1 MLFFTA
7 LMMTLGVKAQEGS
20 TVAERGAAKGYYP
33 FAAEVTEMVQ
43 ITSLNQLTNGME
55 IMIKHSHEGTNQ
67 DDHEGSY
74 LTIYSLPTYG
84 AAHIVFMQEKPVE
97 VGVWITDTVST
108 KDGTFKLQSA
118 HGAITN
124 STCYLGKLGWNLTT
138 EAYLSTTGTA
148 EYVGVYKFVP
158 ATDGSGRWNI
168 QCTNNNS
175 KTYLSV
181 TADSKGIP
189 TISEAY
195 SIDKNCY
202 FEIYGVKEKSTEQVK
217 YVENAQVK
225 LIGPSG
231 NIVTTTHSGWSD
243 FYEFVMYSGS
253 AQNSVNYGVSIS
265 NVLYHERE
273 NLITASIKYAF
284 PISGNVAK
292 IPVHLCP
299 KGSENLRISIVD
311 GNLKVVEKP
320 ADGWVKDKNNQ
331 WYIFPRYD
339 NQDFTYAIQNVGTG
353 QYINFTS
360 TYTSSNIIT
369 LGQTPSYFTL
379 GVNTA
384 GTYLNF
390 EFKYTNDKSAT
401 YTFCLYGDIQD
412 LKDYNK
418 NVLIP
423 AYQLGAYSKNSYY
436 TAENF
441 LVPAVSAAELDGVPA
456 IGFTRYFHEDTY
468 FWDGGEIA
476 DENVPDAVKANR
488 ASSSHEEYNAGVH
501 KVFSAETGIT
511 VTQTGNV
518 TAQFD
523 FISGMNTLQILG
535 VDLVKRDDARTVVAF
550 DYHIGKAGTPSQNN
564 LYVLENVEAEDYYI
578 RYWVCNRTDLD
589 GWEGHNLKNVRG
601 KIEVKGAN
609 YDYTSI
615 DALENGQFPVNT
627 TWYRMRLQD
636 GLGKYISAHPD
647 YMDED
652 NYLKLSNNTPPSD
665 YAGLWAIVGNETDG
679 YKFYNR
685 AWGPEYAMKTTGEN
699 GDARTFMAPA
709 NEATSYDIV
718 RDLDAEDISARY
730 KYYVKVHGT
739 DHNYLNDH
747 ANNGYLRTW
756 NTAVAGTNA
765 DGSGS
770 VMTFETLNMEV
781 FEANTVALK
790 NKLITNW
797 NPWVGNDEVRDFVAS
812 IPDDFA
818 QLMLKRN
825 DFSVLNGKVFKFVNK
840 GPSDDGRQGRVL
852 RVDANNNM
860 AGVVSQGETIDDFL
874 QIVDNGNGTFKLLH
888 LATNKYFQ
896 LPSAHTTTENAA
908 DAAAYSYKVYG
919 NEEQALCFVSGNEMM
934 HLGNGGYDYTTIN
947 HNEIASGASRWDVIC
962 DAGAQDLSDLI
973 EQAKERY
980 AETQEAAYQ
989 ANVGVPGYANAES
1002 TTALL
1007 NTFNGGLVGK
1017 PFADVTNALKGAITG
1032 VNNAERT
1039 AFYPTDCYFTITNCG
1054 TTNEPRNLSVIYDA
1068 DKAGIKDQNDGVS
1081 EFLWHNTSALNKNN
1095 PNHLWCFYH
1104 NEKNDQYYLYNVGKK
1119 QFASPTGKGEYGVTW
1134 IFSDTP
1140 VAITMTDLGAET
1152 PTFHIKGGN
1161 ETMSVST
1168 GYAGSVITWYSNG
1181 DAGVPFK
1188 FEKSELELDETAFAA
1203 VSPKLAPG
1211 FYTLKCGN
1219 AYLSDDRYTD
1229 DTTRSMTEGTPGI
1242 KNIFYNTEDNALVG
1256 FASGFGFVFATCN
1269 TGNPED
1275 GYNTFEYGY
1284 GNETGTFTVKSQQGT
1299 ATSLEAWNAGRYFKV
1314 DGDKL
1319 SFTTDLKG
1327 ADSWTIEK
1335 VTELPVKLTSAKNL
1349 TEGGAYGTIW
1359 SPVALEIP
1367 EGVTAYAGVVSEDA
1381 VLTLTQLEG
1390 NVIPAET
1397 GVVLWK
1403 KDATETQMVNLKI
1416 TNEAGKTLENN
1427 KFVGWV
1433 MTKVNP
1439 NTTDGDYYSLG
1450 VKNGN
1455 MAFYRYVG
1463 KNLQGFRARIEK
1475 SEARGANAL
1484 RMRFAETTSIDEVI
1498 SAFQNNVVYDLS
1510 GRRVATPEKG
1520 VYIVNGKKVFIK

>member
-7 LMMTLGVKAQEGS
+7 LMMTLGVKAQEGA
-20 TVAERGAAKGYYP
+20 TVEERGAAKGYYP
-33 FAAEVTEMVQ
+33 FAAEVTKMEQ
-43 ITSLNQLTNGME
+43 ITSLDQLTNGME
-55 IMIKHSHEGTNQ
+55 IMIKHSHEGTAQ
-67 DDHEGSY
+67 HDHDGSY

-97 VGVWITDTVST
+97 VGVWTTNTVSAQ
-108 KDGTFKLQSA
+108 DGTFKLQSA
-118 HGAITN
+118 HGVITN
-124 STCYLGKLGWNLTT
+124 STCYLGQLGWNLTNET
-138 EAYLSTTGTA
+138 YLSTTGAA

-168 QCTNNNS
+168 QCTNNS
-175 KTYLSV
+175 YKTYLSV
-181 TADSKGIP
+181 TADSQGNP

-202 FEIYGVKEKSTEQVK
+202 FEIYGVKEKSTEQIK

-231 NIVTTTHSGWSD
+231 NIVTTTHTGWSD

-320 ADGWVKDKNNQ
+320 ANGWVKDKNNQ
-331 WYIFPRYD
+331 WYIFPKYD
-339 NQDFTYAIQNVGTG
+339 NKDFTYAIQNVGTG

-379 GVNTA
+379 GANTA

-401 YTFCLYGDIQD
+401 YTYCLYGDIQD

-418 NVLIP
+418 NLLIP

-441 LVPAVSAAELDGVPA
+441 LVSPVSSTELDGVPA

-488 ASSSHEEYNAGVH
+488 ASSSHEGYNAGVH

-535 VDLVKRDDARTVVAF
+535 VDIVKRDDARTVVSF
-550 DYHIGKAGTPSQNN
+550 DYHLGKAGTPSQNN

-578 RYWVCNRTDLD
+578 RYWVCNRTDQD

-790 NKLITNW
+790 NKLIANW
-797 NPWVGNDEVRDFVAS
+797 NPWVGNSEVREFVAS

-825 DFSVLNGKVFKFVNK
+825 DFSILDGKVFKFVNK

-852 RVDANNNM
+852 RVDENNNM
-860 AGVVSQGETIDDFL
+860 AGVVSQGGTIDDFL

-896 LPSAHTTTENAA
+896 LPSAHTITENAA

-919 NEEQALCFVSGNEMM
+919 DEEQALCFVSGNEMM

-980 AETQEAAYQ
+980 AETQEVTYQ

-1002 TTALL
+1002 TGAL
-1007 NTFNGGLVGK
+1007 NTTINGGLARK
-1017 PFADVTNALKGAITG
+1017 TFADATTALTKAMEGVTA
-1032 VNNAERT
+1032 AERT
-1039 AFYPTDCYFTITNCG
+1039 AIYPTDCYFTITNREHSLVYEKNSTIDETHNAEFIW
-1054 TTNEPRNLSVIYDA
+1054 TTTSVDP
-1068 DKAGIKDQNDGVS
+1068 
-1081 EFLWHNTSALNKNN
+1081 TN
-1095 PNHLWCFYH
+1095 PNHLWGFYKD
-1104 NEKNDQYYLYNVGKK
+1104 EATGDYYLYNVGKK
-1119 QFASPTGKGEYGVTW
+1119 QFANSKGKGSYWDTTW
-1134 IFSDTP
+1134 ILSNNP
-1140 VAITMTDLGAET
+1140 VAITMEAMNT
-1152 PTFHIKGGN
+1152 PYFHIKGDGK
-1161 ETMSVST
+1161 TMSVST
-1168 GYAGSVITWYSNG
+1168 GYAGHVITYYADG
-1181 DAGVPFK
+1181 DGGVPMQFN
-1188 FEKSELELDETAFAA
+1188 KSTVPVKNELLEELESMGVVDF
-1203 VSPKLAPG
+1203 APG
-1211 FYTLKCGN
+1211 FYALKYNNLYLNDTRMGGAGTAGDGRRTLT
-1219 AYLSDDRYTD
+1219 AMTD
-1229 DTTRSMTEGTPGI
+1229 DKI
-1242 KNIFYNTEDNALVG
+1242 DNIFYYTPNKEMVG
-1256 FASGFGFVFATCN
+1256 YKSGYGFTFGYCN
-1269 TGNPED
+1269 TGKPEE
-1275 GYNTFEYGY
+1275 GYNTFTFETSSEPGKYLIHSATGGSPSGWGDRY
-1284 GNETGTFTVKSQQGT
+1284 LLVGNDNNFTD
-1299 ATSLEAWNAGRYFKV
+1299 ADAWNK
-1314 DGDKL
+1314 KL
-1319 SFTTDLKG
+1319 
-1327 ADSWTIEK
+1327 AAAWTIEE
-1335 VTELPVKLTSAKNL
+1335 VTELPVKLNYA
-1349 TEGGAYGTIW
+1349 EGKGAFATLW
-1359 SPVALEIP
+1359 SPVALTIP
-1367 EGVTAYAGVVSEDA
+1367 EGVRAYTGYVEDA
-1381 VLTLTQLEG
+1381 TLTLDRIQG
-1390 NVIPAET
+1390 DVIPANE
-1397 GVVLWK
+1397 GVVLWMPE
-1403 KDATETQMVNLKI
+1403 ATDNETCNFSMVKESAAVNLP
-1416 TNEAGKTLENN
+1416 NN
-1427 KFVGWV
+1427 MLKGEPLTVLRGE
-1433 MTKVNP
+1433 T
-1439 NTTDGDYYSLG
+1439 GCYSLG
-1450 VKNGN
+1450 MKNGEV
-1455 MAFYRYVG
+1455 AFYNYVG
-1463 KNLQGFRARIEK
+1463 KNLSGFRARIFK
-1475 SEARGANAL
+1475 DNEALQGVQVL
-1484 RMRFAETTSIDEVI
+1484 SFRFRDVTGVEEVVTI
-1498 SAFQNNVVYDLS
+1498 FENDAVYDLS
-1510 GRRVATPEKG
+1510 GRRVMHPTKG
-1520 VYIVNGKKVFIK
+1520 LYIVNGKKVFIK

>member
-1 MLFFTA
+1 MLFFAA

-20 TVAERGAAKGYYP
+20 TVEERGAAKGYYP
-33 FAAEVTEMVQ
+33 FAAEVTEMEQ
-43 ITSLNQLTNGME
+43 ITSLDQLTNGME
-55 IMIKHSHEGTNQ
+55 IMIKHSHEGTDQ

-97 VGVWITDTVST
+97 VGVWTTNTVSAQ
-108 KDGTFKLQSA
+108 DGTFKLQSA
-118 HGAITN
+118 HGVITN
-124 STCYLGKLGWNLTT
+124 STCYLGQLGWNLTA

-181 TADSKGIP
+181 TADSKGNP
-189 TISEAY
+189 TIGEAY

-202 FEIYGVKEKSTEQVK
+202 FEIYRVKEKSTEQVK

-253 AQNSVNYGVSIS
+253 AQSSVNYGVSIS
-265 NVLYHERE
+265 NVLYHESE

-299 KGSENLRISIVD
+299 KGREDLRISIVD

-320 ADGWVKDKNNQ
+320 ANGWVKDKNNQ
-331 WYIFPRYD
+331 WYIFPKYD
-339 NQDFTYAIQNVGTG
+339 NKDFTYAIQNVGTG

-379 GVNTA
+379 GANTA

-390 EFKYTNDKSAT
+390 EFEYTNDKSAT
-401 YTFCLYGDIQD
+401 YTYCLYGDIQD

-418 NVLIP
+418 NLLIP

-436 TAENF
+436 AAENF
-441 LVPAVSAAELDGVPA
+441 LVSPVSSTELDGVPA
-456 IGFTRYFHEDTY
+456 IGFTRYFHEDAY

-488 ASSSHEEYNAGVH
+488 ASSSHEGYNAGVH
-501 KVFSAETGIT
+501 KVFTAETGIT
-511 VTQTGNV
+511 VTQTGSV
-518 TAQFD
+518 TVQFD
-523 FISGMNTLQILG
+523 FISGKNTLQILG
-535 VDLVKRDDARTVVAF
+535 VDIVKRDDARTVVEF
-550 DYHIGKAGTPSQNN
+550 DYHLGKAGNPSQNN
-564 LYVLENVEAEDYYI
+564 LYVLNNVEAEDYYI

-609 YDYTSI
+609 YDYTPI

-699 GDARTFMAPA
+699 GGARTFMAPA

-718 RDLDAEDISARY
+718 RDLDAEDISTRY

-756 NTAVAGTNA
+756 NTAEAGTNA

-770 VMTFETLNMEV
+770 VMTFETLYMEV

-790 NKLITNW
+790 NKLIANW
-797 NPWVGNDEVRDFVAS
+797 NPWVGNSEVREFVAS

-825 DFSVLNGKVFKFVNK
+825 DFSILDGKVFKFVNK
-840 GPSDDGRQGRVL
+840 GETEKDARRGCVL
-852 RVDANNNM
+852 RVDADNNM

-896 LPSAHTTTENAA
+896 SPSAHTITENAA

-919 NEEQALCFVSGNEMM
+919 DEKQALCFVSGNEMM
-934 HLGNGGYDYTTIN
+934 HLSNWDYTTMHYDDIN
-947 HNEIASGASRWDVIC
+947 NGASRWDVIC
-962 DAGAQDLSDLI
+962 DVDAQELSGLI
-973 EQAKERY
+973 TQAKALY
-980 AETQEAAYQ
+980 AATQATAYQ
-989 ANVGVPGYANAES
+989 ENVGVPGYADAGSTGELNDALSGLAGKTFDDAE
-1002 TTALL
+1002 TAL
-1007 NTFNGGLVGK
+1007 
-1017 PFADVTNALKGAITG
+1017 TNAMTAVTA
-1032 VNNAERT
+1032 AEKKV
-1039 AFYPTDCYFTITNCG
+1039 FFPTDCYFTITN
-1054 TTNEPRNLSVIYDA
+1054 RNQSVIFDENY
-1068 DKAGIKDQNDGVS
+1068 
-1081 EFLWHNTSALNKNN
+1081 TSANCNDDYLWCTTSVDATN
-1095 PNHLWCFYH
+1095 PNHLWGFYKD
-1104 NEKNDQYYLYNVGKK
+1104 EVTGEYYLYNVGKAL
-1119 QFASPTGKGEYGVTW
+1119 FANSKGKGGYGDTW
-1134 IFSDTP
+1134 IFSSAP
-1140 VAITMTDLGAET
+1140 VAITMEAMDT
-1152 PTFHIKGGN
+1152 PYFHIKGDGK
-1161 ETMSVST
+1161 TMSVSE
-1168 GYAGSVITWYSNG
+1168 GHVGPVITYDAAG
-1181 DAGVPFK
+1181 DKGIPMQFK
-1188 FEKSELELDETAFAA
+1188 KGAVKFDAELLKQLEGLNAMQL
-1203 VSPKLAPG
+1203 KPG
-1211 FYTLKCGN
+1211 FYTLNCGEN
-1219 AYLSDDRYTD
+1219 YYLNDDVVVGDNMRSLTALTSDK
-1229 DTTRSMTEGTPGI
+1229 I
-1242 KNIFYNTEDNALVG
+1242 KNIFYLTEDQELVG
-1256 FASGFGFVFATCN
+1256 YASGYGFTYANCN
-1269 TGNPED
+1269 TGKPEE
-1275 GYNTFEYGY
+1275 GYNTFTFSKAAGESEYLVKAEDGKSEYGWADRY
-1284 GNETGTFTVKSQQGT
+1284 LTAKDGKLVVNDGVKKDAT
-1299 ATSLEAWNAGRYFKV
+1299 AWKIEA
-1314 DGDKL
+1314 
-1319 SFTTDLKG
+1319 
-1327 ADSWTIEK
+1327 
-1335 VTELPVKLTSAKNL
+1335 VTELPVKLTHASKNR
-1349 TEGGAYGTIW
+1349 GAYGTIY
-1359 SPVALEIP
+1359 SPVALKLVDGVRAYTGYVTTEDGENVLVLEEFTGVVPANTGAVLWKSDATANVVVNFEITD
-1367 EGVTAYAGVVSEDA
+1367 EASDVSED
-1381 VLTLTQLEG
+1381 
-1390 NVIPAET
+1390 
-1397 GVVLWK
+1397 
-1403 KDATETQMVNLKI
+1403 
-1416 TNEAGKTLENN
+1416 N
-1427 KFVGWV
+1427 KLVGWV
-1433 MTKVNP
+1433 FTKANP
-1439 NTTDGDYYSLG
+1439 DKTNGAYYSLG
-1450 VKNGN
+1450 KKDDL
-1455 MAFYRYVG
+1455 MAFYNYTG
-1463 KNLQGFRARIEK
+1463 ANLSGFRARIAKNAQMMATK
-1475 SEARGANAL
+1475 SL
-1484 RMRFAETTSIDEVI
+1484 RMRFQEATAIEEIISIL
-1498 SAFQNNVVYDLS
+1498 QNNEVYDLN
-1510 GRRVATPEKG
+1510 GRRVMTPAKG
-1520 VYIVNGKKVFIK
+1520 LYIVNGKKVFIK

>member
-7 LMMTLGVKAQEGS
+7 LMLTLGVKAQEGS
-20 TVAERGAAKGYYP
+20 TVEERGAAKGYYP
-33 FAAEVTEMVQ
+33 FAAEVTEMEQ
-43 ITSLNQLTNGME
+43 ITSLNQLTDGME
-55 IMIKHSHEGTNQ
+55 IMIKHSHEGTGQ

-74 LTIYSLPTYG
+74 LTIYSLATYG

-97 VGVWITDTVST
+97 VGVWTTNTVSAQ
-108 KDGTFKLQSA
+108 DGTFKLQSA
-118 HGAITN
+118 HGVITN
-124 STCYLGKLGWNLTT
+124 STCLLGELGYNYTTQSTLTT
-138 EAYLSTTGTA
+138 TGNENYA
-148 EYVGVYKFVP
+148 GIYKFVP

-168 QCTNNNS
+168 QCTNN
-175 KTYLSV
+175 KYQTYLSV

-189 TISEAY
+189 TIGEAY

-231 NIVTTTHSGWSD
+231 NIVTTTHTGWSD

-265 NVLYHERE
+265 NALYHESE

-284 PISGNVAK
+284 PISGDVAK

-299 KGSENLRISIVD
+299 MGNENFRISIVD

-339 NQDFTYAIQNVGTG
+339 NQDFTYAIKNVGTG
-353 QYINFTS
+353 QYINFTEGS
-360 TYTSSNIIT
+360 RDIT
-369 LGQTPSYFTL
+369 LSENSTYFTL
-379 GVNTA
+379 GANTA

-390 EFKYTNDKSAT
+390 EFKYSSLYT
-401 YTFCLYGDIQD
+401 YCLYGSNV
-412 LKDYNK
+412 DYVNPY
-418 NVLIP
+418 NANNSIP
-423 AYQLGAYSKNSYY
+423 AYKVHTFDKSTSNSGK
-436 TAENF
+436 NF
-441 LVPAVSAAELDGVPA
+441 LVSPVSSTELDGVPA
-456 IGFTRYFHEDTY
+456 IGFTRYFHEDAY

-511 VTQTGNV
+511 VTQTGSV
-518 TAQFD
+518 TVQFD
-523 FISGMNTLQILG
+523 FISGKNTLQILG
-535 VDLVKRDDARTVVAF
+535 VDIVKRDDARTVVEF
-550 DYHIGKAGTPSQNN
+550 DYHLGKAGNPSQNN
-564 LYVLENVEAEDYYI
+564 LYVLNNVEAEDYYI

-609 YDYTSI
+609 YDYTPI

-718 RDLDAEDISARY
+718 RDLDAEDISTRY

-790 NKLITNW
+790 NKLIANW
-797 NPWVGNDEVRDFVAS
+797 NPWVGNSEVSDFVNQIS
-812 IPDDFA
+812 DNFA

-825 DFSVLNGKVFKFVNK
+825 DFSILNGKVFKFVNK
-840 GPSDDGRQGRVL
+840 GPDDDGRRGRVL

-860 AGVVSQGETIDDFL
+860 AGVESQGETIDDFL

-896 LPSAHTTTENAA
+896 TPSAHTITENAA

-934 HLGNGGYDYTTIN
+934 HLGNGGYGYTTIN

-989 ANVGVPGYANAES
+989 ANVGVPGYANAGS
-1002 TTALL
+1002 TGALNTTINGGLADKTFADATTAL
-1007 NTFNGGLVGK
+1007 TDAMNG
-1017 PFADVTNALKGAITG
+1017 VTE
-1032 VNNAERT
+1032 AEQ
-1039 AFYPTDCYFTITNCG
+1039 AVFFPTDCYFTITNRTHSLVYAVDSRIDETHNAEFIW
-1054 TTNEPRNLSVIYDA
+1054 TTTTVDP
-1068 DKAGIKDQNDGVS
+1068 
-1081 EFLWHNTSALNKNN
+1081 TN
-1095 PNHLWCFYH
+1095 PNHLWGFYQD
-1104 NEKNDQYYLYNVGKK
+1104 EATGDYYLYNVGKK
-1119 QFASPTGKGEYGVTW
+1119 QFANSKGKGSYGDTW
-1134 IFSDTP
+1134 ILSNNP
-1140 VAITMTDLGAET
+1140 VAITMEAMDT
-1152 PTFHIKGGN
+1152 PYFHIKGDGK
-1161 ETMSVST
+1161 TMSVST
-1168 GYAGSVITWYSNG
+1168 GYYGPVITYYADG
-1181 DAGVPFK
+1181 DGGVPMQFN
-1188 FEKSELELDETAFAA
+1188 KSTEPVNNELLEELESMGTVEF
-1203 VSPKLAPG
+1203 APG
-1211 FYTLKCGN
+1211 FYTLKYN
-1219 AYLSDDRYTD
+1219 NLYLN
-1229 DTTRSMTEGTPGI
+1229 DTRMGGSGTAGDGRRTLTAMTADKI
-1242 KNIFYNTEDNALVG
+1242 DNIFYYTPNKEMVG
-1256 FASGFGFVFATCN
+1256 YKSGYGFTYGYCN
-1269 TGNPED
+1269 TGKPET
-1275 GYNTFEYGY
+1275 GYNTFTFETSSEPGKYLIHSATGDSPSGWGDRY
-1284 GNETGTFTVKSQQGT
+1284 LLVGNDNNFTD
-1299 ATSLEAWNAGRYFKV
+1299 ADAWNK
-1314 DGDKL
+1314 KL
-1319 SFTTDLKG
+1319 
-1327 ADSWTIEK
+1327 AAAWTIEE
-1335 VTELPVKLTSAKNL
+1335 VTELPVKLNYA
-1349 TEGGAYGTIW
+1349 EGKGAFATLW
-1359 SPVALEIP
+1359 SPVALTIP
-1367 EGVTAYAGVVSEDA
+1367 EGVRAYTGYVEDA
-1381 VLTLTQLEG
+1381 TLTLDRIQG
-1390 NVIPAET
+1390 DVIPADE
-1397 GVVLWK
+1397 GVVLWMPE
-1403 KDATETQMVNLKI
+1403 ATGNETCIFSMVKESAAEKLTNNMLKGEPL
-1416 TNEAGKTLENN
+1416 TVLRGETGC
-1427 KFVGWV
+1427 
-1433 MTKVNP
+1433 
-1439 NTTDGDYYSLG
+1439 YSLG
-1450 VKNGN
+1450 MKNGEV
-1455 MAFYRYVG
+1455 AFYNYVG
-1463 KNLQGFRARIEK
+1463 KNLSGFRARIFKDNEALQGVQVLSFRFRDVTGVEEVVTIFEK
-1475 SEARGANAL
+1475 DA
-1484 RMRFAETTSIDEVI
+1484 
-1498 SAFQNNVVYDLS
+1498 VYDLS
-1510 GRRVATPEKG
+1510 GRRVMHPTKG
-1520 VYIVNGKKVFIK
+1520 LYIVNGKKVFIK